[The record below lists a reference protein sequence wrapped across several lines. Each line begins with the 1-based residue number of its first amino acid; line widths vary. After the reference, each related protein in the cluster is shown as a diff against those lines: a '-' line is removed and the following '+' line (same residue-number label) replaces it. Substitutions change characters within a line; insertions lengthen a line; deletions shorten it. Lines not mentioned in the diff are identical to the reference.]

1 MSVNVPQSMPTIPVN
16 VGYKPIPV
24 YNQYMSYPAMN
35 SFAPLEQ
42 DVFVK
47 SGDILNQDKEAIE
60 DEKDEIINGTYYS
73 YSSVQDLQNRINQMK
88 RELEFNKKQLA
99 KYPNNPE
106 YGWKIDKL
114 EKEIKELVRQLQKA
128 C

>member
-1 MSVNVPQSMPTIPVN
+1 MSVNALQSASTIPVN
-16 VGYKPIPV
+16 AVYKPIPV
-24 YNQYMSYPAMN
+24 YNQYMSYPAM
-35 SFAPLEQ
+35 SPFAPLKQ

-47 SGDILNQDKEAIE
+47 SGDILNQDKEATE
-60 DEKDEIINGTYYS
+60 DKKEEVAIDTYYS
-73 YSSVQDLQNRINQMK
+73 YSSVQDLQNRINQKK
-88 RELEFNKKQLA
+88 RELEFNKRQLA

-114 EKEIKELVRQLQKA
+114 EKEIKELERQLQKA